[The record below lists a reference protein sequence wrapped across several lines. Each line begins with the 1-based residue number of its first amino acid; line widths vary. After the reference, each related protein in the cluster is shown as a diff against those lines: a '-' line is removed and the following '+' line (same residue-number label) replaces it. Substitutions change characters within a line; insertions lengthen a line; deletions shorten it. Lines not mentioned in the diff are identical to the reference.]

1 MDVAVFE
8 LGSTRH
14 AVDLTVVA
22 KVIPISP
29 ITPVPASPAA
39 LLGAMNVGGKVV
51 PVLDLGRLL
60 DQPSASPTEGDE
72 SLLLRASGYEVVGVV
87 GRILDVRAMPE
98 PTGDAE
104 PGTPAERGWV
114 KLDGEQVMLV
124 DAGALIRGLA
134 ARVAQMASRAQ
145 VSVFSQSSKPS
156 AERPES

>member
-14 AVDLTVVA
+14 AVELTVVA

-51 PVLDLGRLL
+51 PVLDLGLLL
-60 DQPSASPTEGDE
+60 DLAPASPAQGDE
-72 SLLLRASGYEVVGVV
+72 SLLLRTSGYEVVGVV

-98 PTGDAE
+98 PEGDAAAE
-104 PGTPAERGWV
+104 PPAERGWV
-114 KLDGEQVMLV
+114 TLDGEQVRLV
-124 DAGALIRGLA
+124 DAGAVIRGLA
-134 ARVAQMASRAQ
+134 AEVAQMASAAQ
-145 VSVFSQSSKPS
+145 VSVFSQSSKP
-156 AERPES
+156 PEEEPEP